1 MTAMEDRKIFT
12 SRYDDET
19 ENKARSDWE
28 QQFSDAIIKGFIS
41 ENDVIDVENNF
52 DKKEWSW

>member
-1 MTAMEDRKIFT
+1 MTAMEDRKKFT

-19 ENKARSDWE
+19 ENKARSDWK
-28 QQFSDAIIKGFIS
+28 QQFSDVITKGFIP
-41 ENDVIDVENNF
+41 ENDVIDIENDF